1 METLADDRV
10 CRSCGVS
17 FSVICSNCKHPN
29 LGAARFCGACGDRL
43 EQPQALGERKVVT
56 VLFADIVGSTELIGD
71 KDPEHALDTLPP
83 ALARMGDAVNRFQGT
98 IMRSMGDGLMVIFG
112 VPQAQEDHAL
122 RASQAALAMVQSSRE
137 NGITLRV
144 GIHSGEIV
152 AGLPDKFT
160 GEQSVYGA
168 AVHLASR
175 LEHMAQPG
183 DICVT
188 ESTFKLVHSHC
199 DGRPLGHQ
207 DVKGFPRPIGIYR
220 LVGMKASRTP
230 FRDVVIGSYRG
241 RDAELAVLH
250 DAFAGAERGMG
261 KAVGISAPPGLGK
274 SRLCFEFARVAR
286 DRLVPVL
293 ELRASPYDHSGP
305 LQPLVEFFRTFFRL
319 ASTDDPETARSKIA
333 SRIEAIV
340 PELID
345 DVSILADFLGI
356 GDAMS
361 PALDP
366 KTRHA
371 RLVNLVS
378 SLVRDGTR
386 TPSVIIVEDIHWL
399 DEASVEFVSALV
411 DIISVSRVLLILTY
425 RPTFQVPWS
434 DGAGFHEIRL
444 DELRDEDVSALTM
457 DLIGD
462 HPSIRTISER
472 IVERSGG
479 NPFFAEELIRSLVDA
494 GELDGRPGDYEAMG
508 EPLAETLP
516 ATVQTVIG
524 ARIDRL
530 RPADKE
536 VLQIGATIGREF
548 PLSVLAEV
556 TKSTADDLAGI
567 LGRLSRLELVQGAM
581 SEDEQDRFAF
591 RHPLI
596 QEVAYAMQLR
606 TRRVELHSAV
616 AKALE
621 RFHHNQLSE
630 YADLIAYHYEAAR
643 NFVSA
648 AVYTARAATWI
659 ATTNSRL
666 ALKLWQKVHLL
677 LQSQPRSPEIDRL
690 RLKAS
695 GQIMNS
701 AWREGVSAEEV
712 APFVREALELVR
724 EMKDSVGELL
734 TLVVYGRISACTG
747 SADDY
752 VKQVLQA
759 IDLSDT
765 ADPSI
770 RTLLQVFLCQA
781 YGYAG
786 KLREGLQASNT
797 ALAHIADI
805 TKSHEARIG
814 FNVERWVESLRARL
828 LVRMGNFSTAAQSI
842 AKLTSNEKD
851 HPDPAV
857 QFIPHLAGVELAW
870 LTHDRKLADHHSIRI
885 DEIAASSRIPYLA
898 VYAAV
903 CKALVL
909 SLSGNHV
916 AAIQKLESAIRLA
929 TEAYAGMEYQSEM
942 LAFLA
947 EIHLRSNSPTAAFRV
962 AERGIAVARERHARL
977 AECRS
982 TIILALVL
990 REGMLSHPNYQASD
1004 LLARARRLIEE
1015 TGALPYESLLAEAQP
1030 SAASCG

>member
-1 METLADDRV
+1 
-10 CRSCGVS
+10 
-17 FSVICSNCKHPN
+17 
-29 LGAARFCGACGDRL
+29 
-43 EQPQALGERKVVT
+43 
-56 VLFADIVGSTELIGD
+56 
-71 KDPEHALDTLPP
+71 
-83 ALARMGDAVNRFQGT
+83 MGNAVNQFQGT
-98 IMRSMGDGLMVIFG
+98 IMRSMGDGLMTIFG
-112 VPQAQEDHAL
+112 IPHAQEYHAL
-122 RASQAALAMVQSSRE
+122 RACQAALAMVQSSRA
-137 NGITLRV
+137 NDIVLRV

-160 GEQSVYGA
+160 RERSVYGA

-241 RDAELAVLH
+241 RDAELAMLH
-250 DAFAGAERGMG
+250 DAFAGAERGAG
-261 KAVGISAPPGLGK
+261 RAVGISAPPGLGK

-319 ASTDDPETARSKIA
+319 ASTDNPETARSKIA
-333 SRIEAIV
+333 SRIEATV

-356 GDAMS
+356 GDATS
-361 PALDP
+361 PALMLDP

-371 RLVNLVS
+371 RLINLVS

-386 TPSVIIVEDIHWL
+386 TPSVIIIEDIHWL

-425 RPTFQVPWS
+425 RPTFPVPWT

-508 EPLAETLP
+508 QPLAETLP

-556 TKSTADDLAGI
+556 TRSTADDLADI
-567 LGRLSRLELVQGAM
+567 LGRLSRVELVQGVT

-643 NFVSA
+643 DFASA

-666 ALKLWQKVHLL
+666 ALKSWQKVHLL
-677 LQSQPRSPEIDRL
+677 LQSQPRSPETDRL

-724 EMKDSVGELL
+724 EMKDSVGEVL

-765 ADPSI
+765 ADPGI
-770 RTLLQVFLCQA
+770 RTILQVFLCQA
-781 YGYAG
+781 CGYAG
-786 KLREGLQASNT
+786 KLREGLQASDT

-805 TKSHEARIG
+805 TKAHEARIG

-828 LVRMGNFSTAAQSI
+828 LVRMGNFTAAAQSI
-842 AKLTSNEKD
+842 AKLTSSEKD

-857 QFIPHLAGVELAW
+857 EFIPHLAGVELAW
-870 LTHDRKLADHHSIRI
+870 LTHDHKLADHHSIRI

-990 REGMLSHPNYQASD
+990 SEGMLSHPNYQASD
-1004 LLARARRLIEE
+1004 LIARARRLIEE
-1015 TGALPYESLLAEAQP
+1015 TGALPYESLLAAAQP
-1030 SAASCG
+1030 TAASCG